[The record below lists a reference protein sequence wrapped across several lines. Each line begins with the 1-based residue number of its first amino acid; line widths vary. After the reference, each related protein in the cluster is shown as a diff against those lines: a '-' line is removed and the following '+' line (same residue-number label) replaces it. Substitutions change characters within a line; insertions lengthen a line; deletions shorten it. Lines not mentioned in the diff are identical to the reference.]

1 MKVKVAAGED
11 GKKLSGQAVDRVIHL
26 DHEARGKVTE
36 GSGRKTG
43 PEGRSPSLTASG
55 WMATKPSPLVSTPSS
70 GPRMVR
76 PRWTFRIYR
85 HSMVCSSKQIRE
97 VSATVPLTVRI
108 RGSAR
113 RPACRAWL
121 SSQEAA
127 GPGPRPARPARPAC
141 PAQVTWVVPA
151 AARGAPPPPG
161 AVVEG
166 SVPFAESPAL
176 ERVGRQVAD
185 LQAGELAHEV
195 SE

>member
-1 MKVKVAAGED
+1 M
-11 GKKLSGQAVDRVIHL
+11 S
-26 DHEARGKVTE
+26 
-36 GSGRKTG
+36 
-43 PEGRSPSLTASG
+43 ASG

-76 PRWTFRIYR
+76 PTWTFRIYR

-127 GPGPRPARPARPAC
+127 GPGPRPARPARPA
-141 PAQVTWVVPA
+141 QVTWVVPA

-195 SE
+195 SEGHPGGRRAEAGHGSQPRHTGTWPGLDAWGLGGTRPREEPD